1 MDKNIIIMKTPE
13 QKLKQVERIMKLQR
27 QRGQNNENINT
38 IYRSL
43 LGITKK

>member
-1 MDKNIIIMKTPE
+1 MKTPE
-13 QKLKQVERIMKLQR
+13 QKLNQVKRIMKLQR
-27 QRGQNNENINT
+27 QRGENNEKINT